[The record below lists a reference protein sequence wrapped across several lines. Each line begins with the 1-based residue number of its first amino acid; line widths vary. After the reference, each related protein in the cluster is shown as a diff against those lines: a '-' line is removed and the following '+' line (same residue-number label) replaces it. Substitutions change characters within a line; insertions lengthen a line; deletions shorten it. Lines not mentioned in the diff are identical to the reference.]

1 MMDSPNLYLYILFFS
16 VILPFLWS
24 FESKM
29 VAYSKS
35 FAPLLVSTLIVGS
48 FFIIWDIIFT
58 HKGIWGFNPRYLSG
72 IYFFNLPLGEWLFFL
87 IIPFCSIF
95 IYRVFNYFR
104 KSPVLENSHH
114 YISYFLIGFS
124 IVLAL
129 IYYDRSYT
137 FITFVLLASLIYL
150 HVKVLKTKWMG
161 RFYVSYLFVLIPFS
175 IVNGILTGSFIEDQ
189 VVWYNNFENMGIRIG
204 TIPFEDAFY
213 GMILI
218 LGITSLYEYFGTRWN
233 MEYAQESRTE

>member
-1 MMDSPNLYLYILFFS
+1 MLIPESPNLYLYILFFS

-24 FESKM
+24 FEGKM
-29 VAYSKS
+29 VSYYKS
-35 FAPLLVSTLIVGS
+35 FAPLFLGTLIVGG

-58 HKGIWGFNPRYLSG
+58 HYGIWGFNSTYLSG
-72 IYFFNLPLGEWLFFL
+72 IYLFNLPLGEWLFFV

-104 KSPVLENSHH
+104 KSPVLENNHQ

-124 IVLAL
+124 LVIAVIYSDRWYTLLTFIFLAIL
-129 IYYDRSYT
+129 IY
-137 FITFVLLASLIYL
+137 I

-161 RFYVSYLFVLIPFS
+161 RFYVSYLFVLIPFFM
-175 IVNGILTGSFIEDQ
+175 VNGILTGSFINDQ
-189 VVWYNNFENMGIRIG
+189 VVWYNNAENMGIRIG

-213 GMILI
+213 GMVLI
-218 LGITSLYEYFGTRWN
+218 LGILSFYEYFGRKWKMDFT
-233 MEYAQESRTE
+233 QES

>member
-1 MMDSPNLYLYILFFS
+1 MLNLESPNLYLLILFFS

-24 FESKM
+24 FERKM

-35 FAPLLVSTLIVGS
+35 FAPLFLGILIVGS

-58 HKGIWGFNPRYLSG
+58 HYGIWGFNPRYLSG
-72 IYFFNLPLGEWLFFL
+72 IYIFNLPLGEWLFFV

-104 KSPVLENSHH
+104 KSPVLEKSHS
-114 YISYFLIGFS
+114 YISYFLLGFS
-124 IVLAL
+124 LVMML

-137 FITFVLLASLIYL
+137 FMTFSLLAILIYI
-150 HVKVLKTKWMG
+150 HIKVLKTKWMG
-161 RFYVSYLFVLIPFS
+161 RFYMSYLFVLIPFFM
-175 IVNGILTGSFIEDQ
+175 VNGLLTGSLLEEE
-189 VVWYNNFENMGIRIG
+189 VVWYNNLENMGIRIG

-218 LGITSLYEYFGTRWN
+218 LGIISFYEYFGRRWK
-233 MEYAQESRTE
+233 MDFPQDS